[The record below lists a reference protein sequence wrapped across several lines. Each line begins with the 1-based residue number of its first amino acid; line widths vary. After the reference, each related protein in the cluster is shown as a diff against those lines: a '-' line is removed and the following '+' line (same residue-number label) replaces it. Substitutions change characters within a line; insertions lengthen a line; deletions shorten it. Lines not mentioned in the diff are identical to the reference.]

1 MRILSAVP
9 GHRRF
14 ALALASTAGVA
25 ALVGAAV
32 PAASAAPVAAR
43 LVKAT
48 SPASGSATYH
58 GTPGHAA
65 RVARSAQG
73 MSGLHAVSPRL
84 GTAAQ
89 DRVIRFRSP
98 GGSYPAH
105 RGLGAP
111 AAKVN
116 ASTVVGASTAISA
129 ASVGGAAVLHKFNGV
144 SDVDSNNVNGFSD
157 TPPDQGLCVGRDAT
171 LPGSPRAVVEAVNS
185 AARETS
191 ANGTPLAPDVSL
203 ATLFQDPFAEG
214 DVRCLYDPATQSFYF
229 TEIGF
234 PVATGPAPDFNNTTV
249 DVLVANSRGFAS
261 YQFDTSLGGPTAGDC
276 FGDQPK
282 VGFDNNALIVS
293 TDEFCGPT
301 ETNYEGAIVLAIS
314 KSQLVHED
322 ATVNEALFGPVSLGG
337 VPGLGLDPAIHTGT
351 ATGYLVNSFPF
362 DQFGNNNSV
371 ADTLGLWKLRNGA
384 SITTGSGTP
393 TLTGRVIPS
402 APYAFPVP
410 AASTGDG
417 SVTNGITSEAFLNPD
432 DSRLNGPL
440 AVTRTSSGSTQLW
453 GALDTAISIGGDPSA
468 RDGAAWFRINP
479 ATNSLVG
486 AGYSAARGKYL
497 LYPAIQPRHDGA
509 AALVF
514 TITSSSVNPSAAFT
528 TVSSATIKTVAAGA
542 GPHLSFSPVLFNESR
557 WGDYSFAVPDPSGK
571 GVWMATE
578 YIPPPASQD
587 PADNWG
593 TFVFEL
599 SGT

>member
-1 MRILSAVP
+1 MRIRSAV
-9 GHRRF
+9 RRHPRW
-14 ALALASTAGVA
+14 ALALASTAGAA

-43 LVKAT
+43 VVVVKAT

-58 GTPGHAA
+58 GTAGHAA

-73 MSGLHAVSPRL
+73 MSGLHAVSPSL
-84 GTAAQ
+84 GTAGKN
-89 DRVIRFRSP
+89 RVIQFRSP
-98 GGSYPAH
+98 GGPYPAH
-105 RGLGAP
+105 RGLSGP

-116 ASTVVGASTAISA
+116 ASAVISA
-129 ASVGGAAVLHKFNGV
+129 ASIAGASGGSVLHKFNGL
-144 SDVDSNNVNGFSD
+144 SDVDSNNLNGFPL

-171 LPGSPRAVVEAVNS
+171 LPGSPKAVWEPVNL

-191 ANGTPLAPDVSL
+191 ANGTALRPDVNL

-214 DVRCLYDPATQSFYF
+214 DVRCLYDPATRSFYF

-249 DVLVANSRGFAS
+249 DVLVTNSHGAAA

-282 VGFDNNALIVS
+282 VGFDNNALVIS

-314 KSQLVHED
+314 KSQLVNED
-322 ATVNEALFGPVSLGG
+322 ATVNEALFGPVSLGHI
-337 VPGLGLDPAIHTGT
+337 PGLGLDPAIQTGT
-351 ATGYLVNSFPF
+351 ATGYLVNSFPY

-384 SITTGSGTP
+384 SVTTGSGTP
-393 TLTGRVIPS
+393 TLTGKIIPS
-402 APYAFPVP
+402 EGYAFPVP

-417 SVTNGITSEAFLNPD
+417 STTAGITSEAFLNPD
-432 DSRLNGPL
+432 DSRVNAPVV
-440 AVTRTSSGSTQLW
+440 VTRTSSGGIRLW
-453 GALDTAISIGGDPSA
+453 TALDTAVSINADPSA

-479 ATNSLVG
+479 ATSRVVG
-486 AGYSAARGKYL
+486 QGYVAAKGKYL
-497 LYPAIQPRHDGA
+497 LYPAIQPRPSGPA
-509 AALVF
+509 AMVF
-514 TITSSSVNPSAAFT
+514 TITSTSINPSAAFT
-528 TVSSATIKTVAAGA
+528 TLGSAIRTVAAGA
-542 GPHLSFSPVLFNESR
+542 GPHLSFCDTDPSCLTPR
-557 WGDYSFAVPDPSGK
+557 WGDYSFAAVDPSGN
-571 GVWMATE
+571 GVWLATE
-578 YIPPPASQD
+578 YIPAPADQD
-587 PADNWG
+587 PSDNWG
-593 TFVFEL
+593 TFVFEV
-599 SGT
+599 SRG

>member
-1 MRILSAVP
+1 MRILAAVP
-9 GHRRF
+9 GHRRW
-14 ALALASTAGVA
+14 ALALASTAGAA
-25 ALVGAAV
+25 ALVAAAV
-32 PAASAAPVAAR
+32 PAASAAPVVAR
-43 LVKAT
+43 MVKAT
-48 SPASGSATYH
+48 SPASGSATYQ
-58 GTPGHAA
+58 GRLGHSA
-65 RVARSAQG
+65 RVAHSAG
-73 MSGLHAVSPRL
+73 RVSGLHKVSSRL
-84 GTAAQ
+84 AAK
-89 DRVIRFRSP
+89 DRLVPFRSP
-98 GGSYPAH
+98 GGIDPAK
-105 RGLGAP
+105 RSSGAQAP
-111 AAKVN
+111 SARAGAVVSGAATVT
-116 ASTVVGASTAISA
+116 ASGP
-129 ASVGGAAVLHKFNGV
+129 AAVLHKFNGV
-144 SDVDSNNVNGFSD
+144 SSLDSSSLNGFSD

-171 LPGSPRAVVEAVNS
+171 LPGSPKAVWELVNS

-191 ANGTPLAPDVSL
+191 VNGTPLFPDITL
-203 ATLFQDPFAEG
+203 NTLFQDQFATG
-214 DVRCLYDPATQSFYF
+214 DIRCLYDSATHTFFF
-229 TEIGF
+229 TEVGF
-234 PVATGPAPDFNNTTV
+234 PAGGPNSSLTNTTV
-249 DVLVANSRGFAS
+249 DVTVLNANGAAF
-261 YQFDTSLGGPTAGDC
+261 YQFDTSLDSNFQSGSC
-276 FGDQPK
+276 LGDQPK
-282 VGFDNNALIVS
+282 VGFNNNALVVS
-293 TDEFCGPT
+293 TDQFCGAT
-301 ETNYEGAIVLAIS
+301 LSDYQGALVLAIS
-314 KSQLVHED
+314 KPQLVAEA
-322 ATVNEALFGPVSLGG
+322 ATVNDAAFGPVALGN
-337 VPGLGLDPAIHTGT
+337 VPITGADPAIATGSG
-351 ATGYLVNSFPF
+351 TGYLVNSFPY
-362 DQFGNNNSV
+362 DEFGNNNAV
-371 ADTLGLWKLRNGA
+371 ADTLGLWKLRHT
-384 SITTGSGTP
+384 SFVTTGTGATP
-393 TLTGRVIPS
+393 TLSGRIIPS
-402 APYAFPVP
+402 IPYAFPVN

-479 ATNSLVG
+479 ATNRVTG